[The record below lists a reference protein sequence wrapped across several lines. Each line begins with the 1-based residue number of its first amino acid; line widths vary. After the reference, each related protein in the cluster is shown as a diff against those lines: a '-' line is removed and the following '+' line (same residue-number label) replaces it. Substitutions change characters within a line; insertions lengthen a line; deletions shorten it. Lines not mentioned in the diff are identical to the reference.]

1 MPNVD
6 GKKFPYTKAGMKA
19 AAKYKKKIKPGV
31 PSFAQKMKPTGKI
44 KKQAPKG
51 KSYVKATS
59 NSVTSQQPRSET
71 LYNMD
76 FNKMY
81 GDAGKRGMRRRQ
93 PMPGLTRRYIG
104 RSNRVST

>member
-19 AAKYKKKIKPGV
+19 AAQARKKIKPGV
-31 PSFAQKMKPTGKI
+31 PSFKKKI
-44 KKQAPKG
+44 KPKKKLSPMSKG
-51 KSYVKATS
+51 FGSAMAKMPK
-59 NSVTSQQPRSET
+59 SET

-81 GDAGKRGMRRRQ
+81 SNAAKKGMRRRP
-93 PMPGLTRRYIG
+93 PMPGMTRRYIG